1 MEGIARGQL
10 FNAKVRIKILMQSK
24 GKSFNE
30 VYDKTFTGI
39 STSTFQFK
47 TPPIDL
53 TTDEEG
59 NPLEAPFLFK
69 IRKITKKENDYE
81 VKKTLV

>member
-59 NPLEAPFLFK
+59 NPLEAPFL
-69 IRKITKKENDYE
+69 
-81 VKKTLV
+81 